1 MKKLLL
7 LFTLLPFLS
16 NAQQQTYVPDDAFE
30 QALIY
35 LGYDT
40 VLDNYVT
47 TANINGVTF
56 LELSM
61 IVVAQYISDLTGIE
75 DFTALE
81 NLDCR
86 GTQLTSLDL
95 SNNTALTELACGS
108 FLGSIGGN
116 QLTSLDLSN
125 NTALTMLRCDN
136 NQLTCLNLKNGNNI
150 NMTVFQ
156 ATNNPNL
163 TCIEV
168 DDSAYST
175 TNWTDIGSQT
185 SFSTNCNYPANCF
198 STPTSLQENT
208 NNISLFPNPTNDL
221 IALDING
228 YNGSVNV
235 EVFDLSGRLLK
246 STNNTTVSLKDYTKG
261 IYVFKISYGDRVEEL
276 KVVKD

>member
-1 MKKLLL
+1 MKKILLVL
-7 LFTLLPFLS
+7 AGLPILCIS
-16 NAQQQTYVPDDAFE
+16 QQTYVPDDNFE
-30 QALIY
+30 QILIS
-35 LGYDT
+35 LGYDN

-61 IVVAQYISDLTGIE
+61 FVVAQSISDLTGIE
-75 DFTALE
+75 DFNSLE

-86 GTQLTSLDL
+86 GTQLTSLDV

-108 FLGSIGGN
+108 FLGTIGGN
-116 QLTSLDLSN
+116 QLISLDLSN
-125 NTALTMLRCDN
+125 NTSLTILRCDN

-175 TNWTDIGSQT
+175 TNWTNIDPQA
-185 SFSTNCNYPANCF
+185 SFSTNCNYLASCW
-198 STPTSLQENT
+198 STSIQENT
-208 NNISLFPNPTNDL
+208 TNISIFPNPTKDL
-221 IALDING
+221 ITIEIEG
-228 YNGSVNV
+228 YNGSFNV
-235 EVFDLSGRLLK
+235 EIYDLQGRLLETTK
-246 STNNTTVSLKDYTKG
+246 SRTVSLKKYSKG
-261 IYVFKISYGDRVEEL
+261 LYIFRLSYGDKTEEVRVL
-276 KVVKD
+276 RD